1 MSEIADWVAEILP
14 VHIKNVKEMAE
25 AINSANVQEI
35 RPTHFQCSTFTVGTA
50 ASAKLDILQ
59 EDPLRDE
66 AQIWVSSAAPA
77 SVQLCHSDAEA
88 NDALKGNVTG
98 AVLLPGTTVPI
109 RGTGKLWAVN
119 GSGQPANVS
128 IVATRRNR

>member
-14 VHIKNVKEMAE
+14 VHIKNVQEVAQ
-25 AINSANVQEI
+25 AIRASQVEEV
-35 RPTHFQCSTFTVGTA
+35 RPSHFQCSTFTVGTA

-88 NDALKGNVTG
+88 NDAIKGNVTG

-119 GSGQPANVS
+119 GTGQPANVS
-128 IVATRRNR
+128 VVATRRG